1 MKKRKVLK
9 LSISYKK
16 LLKLLK
22 VVLFFFLPDK
32 LIKICKVRST
42 VMKKLLVILLGL
54 LLFISF
60 SCTTTSVQTDENA
73 PIYHLVVLHT
83 NDHHGHPVAFFNY
96 PAPNVG
102 GLPARAT
109 FVQKVRDENE
119 NVLVLDAGDLNT
131 GRPES
136 NFFKAEPDIIGYNYI
151 GYDAMALGNHE
162 FDNPLSVLKKQM
174 EMAKFPFLSANV
186 KYKDG
191 SYVAKPY
198 IIKEFKGFKVAI
210 FGLTTKETE
219 TIGNPSI
226 TKDLIF
232 EDEVETAKKLVPELR
247 KKADIVIALVH
258 MGIYDSVRKGSK
270 RLGSEVDGIDLIV
283 DGHTHTKIDFPI
295 FVKNPSGHNTLIVQ
309 AWCWGLVVGKMDLW
323 IQNKKIVNFKFEAV
337 PMNLK
342 VREKVDGK
350 SVYYFINSKGEKD
363 PSAEIKEDPKLKEIL
378 QPYVDKV
385 SAILDKVIG
394 KATDDF
400 LNKKVRYEET
410 ALGDM
415 VADSMAWYAKTQLNT
430 DVDFAL
436 QNGGG
441 IRTDLPAGDIK
452 MGKIYEILPF
462 DNSVMIMQLKGS
474 DVQKLFDY
482 IATIPRGKGAF
493 PQVSKEVS
501 FTINYATGKC
511 ENILINGQPI
521 DPEKIYKIATNSYL
535 AAGGDGYKVFL
546 KAVDSYDA
554 SIMQRDVFIQYIQ
567 SLGGTITP
575 KVEGRIKIIEK
586 NEAYVLFKMAA

>member
-1 MKKRKVLK
+1 MKKFVL
-9 LSISYKK
+9 
-16 LLKLLK
+16 
-22 VVLFFFLPDK
+22 
-32 LIKICKVRST
+32 
-42 VMKKLLVILLGL
+42 ILLGVML
-54 LLFISF
+54 LISF
-60 SCTTTSVQTDENA
+60 SCTATTSSSVQKEENA
-73 PIYHLVVLHT
+73 TVYHLVVLHT

-96 PAPNVG
+96 PAPDVG

-109 FVQKVRDENE
+109 LVKKVREENE
-119 NVLVLDAGDLNT
+119 NVLLLDAGDLNT

-162 FDNPLSVLKKQM
+162 FDNPIEVLKKQM

-198 IIKEFKGFKVAI
+198 IIKEFNGFKVAI

-226 TKDLIF
+226 TKDLVF

-258 MGIYDSVRKGSK
+258 MGIYNSVRKGSK
-270 RLGSEVDGIDLIV
+270 KLGTEVDGIDLIV
-283 DGHTHTKIDFPI
+283 DGHTHTKLNFPI

-309 AWCWGLVVGKMDLW
+309 AWCWGLVVGRMDLW
-323 IQNKKIVNFKFEAV
+323 IQNKKIVNFKFESI
-337 PMNLK
+337 PINLK

-350 SVYYFINSKGEKD
+350 KVYYYINSKGEKD
-363 PSAEIKEDPKLKEIL
+363 PKAEIKEEPELVELLK
-378 QPYVDKV
+378 PYVDKV

-400 LNKKVRYEET
+400 LYKKVRYEET

-415 VADSMAWYAKTQLNT
+415 VADSMAWYARNQLNT
-430 DVDFAL
+430 DVDFAI

-462 DNSVMIMQLKGS
+462 DNSVMIMKLKGS
-474 DVQKLFDY
+474 DVQALFDY

-511 ENILINGQPI
+511 ENILINGKPI
-521 DPEKIYKIATNSYL
+521 DPEKIYAIATNSYL

-546 KAVDSYDA
+546 KAVDKYDA
-554 SIMQRDVFIQYIQ
+554 SIMQRDVFIQYIKY
-567 SLGGTITP
+567 LGGTITP
-575 KVEGRIKIIEK
+575 EVEGRINIIEK
-586 NEAYVLFKMAA
+586 NEAYVPFYWAA